1 MPGSGWLTATAT
13 GSGDSPL
20 GEPLPSWP
28 PASEP
33 QQYAVSSVMAQ
44 ELRHPA
50 LMPRTGASPG
60 MSTRA
65 GLVTLK
71 GDTVVPMPN
80 CPELLSPQQ

>member
-1 MPGSGWLTATAT
+1 
-13 GSGDSPL
+13 
-20 GEPLPSWP
+20 
-28 PASEP
+28 
-33 QQYAVSSVMAQ
+33 
-44 ELRHPA
+44 
-50 LMPRTGASPG
+50 